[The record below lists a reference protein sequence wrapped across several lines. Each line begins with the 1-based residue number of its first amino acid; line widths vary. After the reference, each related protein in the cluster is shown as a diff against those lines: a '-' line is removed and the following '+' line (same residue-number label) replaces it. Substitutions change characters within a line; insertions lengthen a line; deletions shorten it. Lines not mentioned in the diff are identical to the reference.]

1 MFPERGWGGGGGGGL
16 AKCRMPPLNKK
27 AKREGVDATLA
38 CLTLLQA
45 GILRSWL
52 LCSTCLGACR
62 SVLSEQGD
70 QEGEGGADAAPG
82 RGGDAVLG
90 AAPMAGEP
98 FLAVAP

>member
-1 MFPERGWGGGGGGGL
+1 MCILKGGGGAS
-16 AKCRMPPLNKK
+16 AKCRMPPLNEK
-27 AKREGVDATLA
+27 ANRESVDASIA
-38 CLTLLQA
+38 CLTLLQE

-52 LCSTCLGACR
+52 LCSTCLRACR

-70 QEGEGGADAAPG
+70 QKGEGGADAAPG